1 MKFEDRVVKKSNLRG
16 GLRSFEETFKIEE
29 NLGDLK
35 RRVNSVVVMIKKEI
49 NH

>member
-1 MKFEDRVVKKSNLRG
+1 MKFEDRVVKKSNPRG
-16 GLRSFEETFKIEE
+16 GLRSFEETVKIEE

-49 NH
+49 DH